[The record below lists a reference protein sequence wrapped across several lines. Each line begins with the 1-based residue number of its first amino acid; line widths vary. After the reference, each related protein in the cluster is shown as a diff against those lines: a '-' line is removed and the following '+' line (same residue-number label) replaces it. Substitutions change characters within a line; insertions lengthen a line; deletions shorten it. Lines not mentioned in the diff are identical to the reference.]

1 MKIIDVYGNW
11 CGPCKVYAPIFE
23 KVSKDEKY
31 KDIEFKKID
40 VDENEELASKYN
52 VRNIPT
58 TLFISDDEELVA
70 KLPGMQTEQNLR
82 SKIEE
87 TFNI

>member
-1 MKIIDVYGNW
+1 MKQILKFEAEW
-11 CGPCKVYAPIFE
+11 CGPCRVYSPIFE

-31 KDIEFKKID
+31 KDIEFKVID
-40 VDENEELASKYN
+40 VDENEELAEKYS

-58 TLFISDDEELVA
+58 TLFINDDEVVA